1 MKKIITILIIAALAA
16 ALAISL
22 VACNTGDDG
31 GYTRPDGSFNPG
43 GNGGFGELDT
53 PEEIYGFSA
62 ASAGMLISAM
72 NGDAAATAAAESTD
86 IPADPGTGETPV
98 DPGTGETPADPGTG
112 TEVPSEPVVDN
123 VTAELDGYM
132 ALVESLLSDGGFN
145 VTTEAS
151 DREGYQVKSVVTYRD
166 MHGNAIGYTMYYNE
180 VLIPDDD
187 DDDDDDRDE
196 IEEEYYIE
204 GIMIVDGAEYPIR
217 GERSSESE
225 HESESA
231 LFFRAF
237 TSKDKRSYIE
247 VKQEFEAESEDGAEE
262 TEVEYV
268 YTVAENDR
276 PVERMTVK
284 YEKEANELEL
294 KMTIERGNVREEL
307 VFEDETEDG
316 VRVIAVSG
324 TLDGEPVA
332 FRIYIRD
339 GHYDYV
345 FSDGGTVSD
354 DRYDDDDDW
363 YDDDRFDDDDD

>member
-43 GNGGFGELDT
+43 GTGGFGELDT

-72 NGDAAATAAAESTD
+72 DTGAASTAAESTD
-86 IPADPGTGETPV
+86 IPA

-112 TEVPSEPVVDN
+112 TEVPSEPVVDS

-225 HESESA
+225 PGES
-231 LFFRAF
+231 
-237 TSKDKRSYIE
+237 
-247 VKQEFEAESEDGAEE
+247 
-262 TEVEYV
+262 
-268 YTVAENDR
+268 
-276 PVERMTVK
+276 
-284 YEKEANELEL
+284 
-294 KMTIERGNVREEL
+294 
-307 VFEDETEDG
+307 EDETEFIVTLSSTRRMVVEQSVETEDGEHEREYNYVIYEGRNVIERSTFEYEVEYGETEIEMTHYKDG
-316 VRVIAVSG
+316 VNTVFFFDKEMRHGKEVIRIRVGSTAS
-324 TLDGEPVA
+324 P
-332 FRIYIRD
+332 
-339 GHYDYV
+339 
-345 FSDGGTVSD
+345 TVSYIVNLVENAD
-354 DRYDDDDDW
+354 GTTSYTYERIG
-363 YDDDRFDDDDD
+363 R

>member
-43 GNGGFGELDT
+43 GTGGFGELDT

-72 NGDAAATAAAESTD
+72 DTGAASTAAESTD
-86 IPADPGTGETPV
+86 IPT

-112 TEVPSEPVVDN
+112 TEVPSEPVVDS

-166 MHGNAIGYTMYYNE
+166 MHGNTIGYTMYYNE

-187 DDDDDDRDE
+187 DDDDDDWDE

-225 HESESA
+225 PGES
-231 LFFRAF
+231 
-237 TSKDKRSYIE
+237 
-247 VKQEFEAESEDGAEE
+247 
-262 TEVEYV
+262 
-268 YTVAENDR
+268 
-276 PVERMTVK
+276 
-284 YEKEANELEL
+284 
-294 KMTIERGNVREEL
+294 
-307 VFEDETEDG
+307 EDETEFIVTLSSTRRMVVEQSVETEGGEHEREYNYVIYEGRKVIERSTFEYEVEYGETEIEMTHYKDG
-316 VRVIAVSG
+316 VNTVFFFDKEMRHGKEVIRIRVGSTASPTASYIVNLVENADG
-324 TLDGEPVA
+324 TTSYTYE
-332 FRIYIRD
+332 RIGR
-339 GHYDYV
+339 
-345 FSDGGTVSD
+345 
-354 DRYDDDDDW
+354 
-363 YDDDRFDDDDD
+363 

>member
-31 GYTRPDGSFNPG
+31 GHTRPDGSFNPG
-43 GNGGFGELDT
+43 GTGGFGELDT

-86 IPADPGTGETPV
+86 IPADPGTGETP
-98 DPGTGETPADPGTG
+98 ADPGTG
-112 TEVPSEPVVDN
+112 TEIPSEPVVDN

-180 VLIPDDD
+180 VLIPDYDD
-187 DDDDDDRDE
+187 DDDDDDWDE

-204 GIMIVDGAEYPIR
+204 GIMIVDGAEYPVR

-225 HESESA
+225 PGES
-231 LFFRAF
+231 
-237 TSKDKRSYIE
+237 
-247 VKQEFEAESEDGAEE
+247 
-262 TEVEYV
+262 
-268 YTVAENDR
+268 
-276 PVERMTVK
+276 
-284 YEKEANELEL
+284 
-294 KMTIERGNVREEL
+294 
-307 VFEDETEDG
+307 EDETEFIVTLSSTRRMVVEQSVETEDGEHEREYNYVIYEGRNVIERSTFEYEVEHGETEIEMTHYKDG
-316 VRVIAVSG
+316 VNTVFFFDKEMRHGKEVIRIRVGSTASPTASYIVNLVENADG
-324 TLDGEPVA
+324 TTSYTYE
-332 FRIYIRD
+332 RIGR
-339 GHYDYV
+339 
-345 FSDGGTVSD
+345 
-354 DRYDDDDDW
+354 
-363 YDDDRFDDDDD
+363 

>member
-86 IPADPGTGETPV
+86 IPADPGTGETPA
-98 DPGTGETPADPGTG
+98 DPGTGETPANPGTG
-112 TEVPSEPVVDN
+112 TEVPSEPVVDS

-204 GIMIVDGAEYPIR
+204 GIMIVDGAEYPVR

-225 HESESA
+225 PGES
-231 LFFRAF
+231 
-237 TSKDKRSYIE
+237 
-247 VKQEFEAESEDGAEE
+247 
-262 TEVEYV
+262 
-268 YTVAENDR
+268 
-276 PVERMTVK
+276 
-284 YEKEANELEL
+284 
-294 KMTIERGNVREEL
+294 
-307 VFEDETEDG
+307 EDETEFIVTLSSTRRMVVEQSVETEGGEHEREYNYVIYEGRNVIERSTFEYEVEYGETEIEMTHYKDG
-316 VRVIAVSG
+316 VNTVFFFDKEMRHGKEVIRIRVGSTASPTASYIVNLVENADG
-324 TLDGEPVA
+324 TTSYTYE
-332 FRIYIRD
+332 RIGR
-339 GHYDYV
+339 
-345 FSDGGTVSD
+345 
-354 DRYDDDDDW
+354 
-363 YDDDRFDDDDD
+363 

>member
-43 GNGGFGELDT
+43 GSGGFGELDT

-86 IPADPGTGETPV
+86 IPADPGTGETP
-98 DPGTGETPADPGTG
+98 ADPGTG
-112 TEVPSEPVVDN
+112 TEIPSEPVVDS

-180 VLIPDDD
+180 VLIPDYDDDD

-225 HESESA
+225 PGES
-231 LFFRAF
+231 
-237 TSKDKRSYIE
+237 
-247 VKQEFEAESEDGAEE
+247 
-262 TEVEYV
+262 
-268 YTVAENDR
+268 
-276 PVERMTVK
+276 
-284 YEKEANELEL
+284 
-294 KMTIERGNVREEL
+294 
-307 VFEDETEDG
+307 EDETEFIVTLSSTRRMVVEQSVETEGGEHEREYNYVIYEGRNVIERSTFEYEVEYGETEIEMTHYKDDVNTVFFFDKEMRHGKEVIRIRVGSTASPTASYIVNLVENADG
-316 VRVIAVSG
+316 TTSY
-324 TLDGEPVA
+324 TYE
-332 FRIYIRD
+332 RIGR
-339 GHYDYV
+339 
-345 FSDGGTVSD
+345 
-354 DRYDDDDDW
+354 
-363 YDDDRFDDDDD
+363 

>member
-86 IPADPGTGETPV
+86 IPADPGTGETP
-98 DPGTGETPADPGTG
+98 ADPGTG
-112 TEVPSEPVVDN
+112 TEIPSEPVVDS

-180 VLIPDDD
+180 VLIPDYD

-204 GIMIVDGAEYPIR
+204 GIMIVDDAEYPIR

-225 HESESA
+225 PGES
-231 LFFRAF
+231 
-237 TSKDKRSYIE
+237 
-247 VKQEFEAESEDGAEE
+247 
-262 TEVEYV
+262 
-268 YTVAENDR
+268 
-276 PVERMTVK
+276 
-284 YEKEANELEL
+284 
-294 KMTIERGNVREEL
+294 
-307 VFEDETEDG
+307 EDETEFIVTLSSTRRMVVEQSVETEGGEHEREYNYVIYEGRNVIERSTFEYEVEYGETEIEMTHYKDSVNTVFFFDKEMRHGKEVIRIRVGSTASPTASYIVNLVENADG
-316 VRVIAVSG
+316 TTSY
-324 TLDGEPVA
+324 TYE
-332 FRIYIRD
+332 RIGR
-339 GHYDYV
+339 
-345 FSDGGTVSD
+345 
-354 DRYDDDDDW
+354 
-363 YDDDRFDDDDD
+363 

>member
-43 GNGGFGELDT
+43 GTGGFGELDT

-72 NGDAAATAAAESTD
+72 DTGAASTAAENTD
-86 IPADPGTGETPV
+86 IPT

-112 TEVPSEPVVDN
+112 TEVPSEPVVDS

-225 HESESA
+225 PGES
-231 LFFRAF
+231 
-237 TSKDKRSYIE
+237 
-247 VKQEFEAESEDGAEE
+247 
-262 TEVEYV
+262 
-268 YTVAENDR
+268 
-276 PVERMTVK
+276 
-284 YEKEANELEL
+284 
-294 KMTIERGNVREEL
+294 
-307 VFEDETEDG
+307 EDETEFIVTLSSTRRMVVEQSVETEDGEHEREYNYVIYEGRNVIERSTFEYEVEYGETEIEMTHYKDG
-316 VRVIAVSG
+316 VNTVFFFDKEMRHGKEVIRIRVGSTASPTASYIVNLVENADG
-324 TLDGEPVA
+324 TTSYTYE
-332 FRIYIRD
+332 RIGR
-339 GHYDYV
+339 
-345 FSDGGTVSD
+345 
-354 DRYDDDDDW
+354 
-363 YDDDRFDDDDD
+363 

>member
-43 GNGGFGELDT
+43 GTGGFGELDT

-72 NGDAAATAAAESTD
+72 DTGAASTAAENTD
-86 IPADPGTGETPV
+86 IPT

-112 TEVPSEPVVDN
+112 TEVPSEPVVDS

-180 VLIPDDD
+180 VLIPDH

-204 GIMIVDGAEYPIR
+204 GIMIVDGAEYPVR

-225 HESESA
+225 PGES
-231 LFFRAF
+231 
-237 TSKDKRSYIE
+237 
-247 VKQEFEAESEDGAEE
+247 
-262 TEVEYV
+262 
-268 YTVAENDR
+268 
-276 PVERMTVK
+276 
-284 YEKEANELEL
+284 
-294 KMTIERGNVREEL
+294 
-307 VFEDETEDG
+307 EDETEFIVTLSSTRRMVVEQSVETEDGEHEREYNYVIYEGRNVIERSTFEYEVEYGETEIEMTHYKDG
-316 VRVIAVSG
+316 VNTVFFFDKEMRHGKEVIRIRVGSTASPTASYIVNLVENADG
-324 TLDGEPVA
+324 TTSYTYE
-332 FRIYIRD
+332 RIGR
-339 GHYDYV
+339 
-345 FSDGGTVSD
+345 
-354 DRYDDDDDW
+354 
-363 YDDDRFDDDDD
+363 

>member
-86 IPADPGTGETPV
+86 IPADPGTGETP
-98 DPGTGETPADPGTG
+98 ADPGTG
-112 TEVPSEPVVDN
+112 TEIPSEPVVDS

-204 GIMIVDGAEYPIR
+204 GIMIVDDAEYPIR

-225 HESESA
+225 PGES
-231 LFFRAF
+231 
-237 TSKDKRSYIE
+237 
-247 VKQEFEAESEDGAEE
+247 
-262 TEVEYV
+262 
-268 YTVAENDR
+268 
-276 PVERMTVK
+276 
-284 YEKEANELEL
+284 
-294 KMTIERGNVREEL
+294 
-307 VFEDETEDG
+307 EDETEFIVTLSSTRRMVVEQSVETEGGEHEREYNYVIYEGRKVIERSTFEYEVEYGETEIEMTHYKDG
-316 VRVIAVSG
+316 VNTVFFFDKEMRHGKEVIRIRVGSTASPTASYIVNLVENADG
-324 TLDGEPVA
+324 TTSYTYE
-332 FRIYIRD
+332 RIGR
-339 GHYDYV
+339 
-345 FSDGGTVSD
+345 
-354 DRYDDDDDW
+354 
-363 YDDDRFDDDDD
+363 

>member
-43 GNGGFGELDT
+43 GTGGFGELDT

-86 IPADPGTGETPV
+86 IPADPGTGETP
-98 DPGTGETPADPGTG
+98 ADPGTG
-112 TEVPSEPVVDN
+112 TEIPSEPVVDS

-151 DREGYQVKSVVTYRD
+151 DRDGYQVKSVVTYRD

-225 HESESA
+225 PGESE
-231 LFFRAF
+231 
-237 TSKDKRSYIE
+237 
-247 VKQEFEAESEDGAEE
+247 EE
-262 TEVEYV
+262 TEFIVTLSSTRRMVVEQSV
-268 YTVAENDR
+268 
-276 PVERMTVK
+276 
-284 YEKEANELEL
+284 
-294 KMTIERGNVREEL
+294 
-307 VFEDETEDG
+307 ETEDG
-316 VRVIAVSG
+316 EHEREYNYVIYEGRNVIERSTFEYEVEYGETEIEMTHYKDGVNTVFFFDKEMRHGKEVIRIRVGSTASPTASYIVNLVENADG
-324 TLDGEPVA
+324 TTSYTYE
-332 FRIYIRD
+332 RIGR
-339 GHYDYV
+339 
-345 FSDGGTVSD
+345 
-354 DRYDDDDDW
+354 
-363 YDDDRFDDDDD
+363 

>member
-43 GNGGFGELDT
+43 GTGGFGELDT

-72 NGDAAATAAAESTD
+72 DTGAASTAAESTD
-86 IPADPGTGETPV
+86 IPA

-112 TEVPSEPVVDN
+112 TEVPSEPVVDS

-204 GIMIVDGAEYPIR
+204 GIMIVDGAEYPVR

-225 HESESA
+225 PGES
-231 LFFRAF
+231 
-237 TSKDKRSYIE
+237 
-247 VKQEFEAESEDGAEE
+247 
-262 TEVEYV
+262 
-268 YTVAENDR
+268 
-276 PVERMTVK
+276 
-284 YEKEANELEL
+284 
-294 KMTIERGNVREEL
+294 
-307 VFEDETEDG
+307 EDETEFIVTLSSTRRMVVEQSVETEDGEHEREYNYVIYEGRKVIERSTFEYEVEYGETEIEMTHYKDG
-316 VRVIAVSG
+316 VNTVFFFDKEMRHGKEVIRIRVGSTASPTASYIVNLVENADG
-324 TLDGEPVA
+324 TTSYTYE
-332 FRIYIRD
+332 RIGR
-339 GHYDYV
+339 
-345 FSDGGTVSD
+345 
-354 DRYDDDDDW
+354 
-363 YDDDRFDDDDD
+363 

>member
-31 GYTRPDGSFNPG
+31 GYTRPGGSFNPG

-86 IPADPGTGETPV
+86 IPADPGTGETP
-98 DPGTGETPADPGTG
+98 ADPGTG
-112 TEVPSEPVVDN
+112 TEIPSEPVVDS

-180 VLIPDDD
+180 VLIPDYDD
-187 DDDDDDRDE
+187 DDDDDDWDE
-196 IEEEYYIE
+196 TEEEYYIE
-204 GIMIVDGAEYPIR
+204 GIMIVDGAEYPVR

-225 HESESA
+225 PGES
-231 LFFRAF
+231 
-237 TSKDKRSYIE
+237 
-247 VKQEFEAESEDGAEE
+247 
-262 TEVEYV
+262 
-268 YTVAENDR
+268 
-276 PVERMTVK
+276 
-284 YEKEANELEL
+284 
-294 KMTIERGNVREEL
+294 
-307 VFEDETEDG
+307 EDETEFIVTLSSTRRMVVEQSVETEDGEHEREYNYVIYEGRNVIERSTFEYEVEYGETEIEMTHYKDG
-316 VRVIAVSG
+316 VNTVFFFDKEMRHGKEVIRIRVGSTASPTASYIVNLVENADG
-324 TLDGEPVA
+324 TTSYSYE
-332 FRIYIRD
+332 RIGR
-339 GHYDYV
+339 
-345 FSDGGTVSD
+345 
-354 DRYDDDDDW
+354 
-363 YDDDRFDDDDD
+363 

>member
-86 IPADPGTGETPV
+86 IPADPGTGETL
-98 DPGTGETPADPGTG
+98 ADPGTG
-112 TEVPSEPVVDN
+112 TEIPSEPVVDS

-180 VLIPDDD
+180 VLIPDYDD
-187 DDDDDDRDE
+187 DDDDDQDE

-204 GIMIVDGAEYPIR
+204 GIMIVDDAEYPIR

-225 HESESA
+225 PGES
-231 LFFRAF
+231 
-237 TSKDKRSYIE
+237 
-247 VKQEFEAESEDGAEE
+247 
-262 TEVEYV
+262 
-268 YTVAENDR
+268 
-276 PVERMTVK
+276 
-284 YEKEANELEL
+284 
-294 KMTIERGNVREEL
+294 
-307 VFEDETEDG
+307 EDETEFIVTLSSTRRMVVEQSVETEGGEHEREYNYVIYEGRNVIERSTFEYEVEYGETEIEMTHYKDG
-316 VRVIAVSG
+316 VNTVFFFDKEMRHGKEVIRIRVGSTASPTASYIVNLVENADG
-324 TLDGEPVA
+324 TTSYTYE
-332 FRIYIRD
+332 RIGR
-339 GHYDYV
+339 
-345 FSDGGTVSD
+345 
-354 DRYDDDDDW
+354 
-363 YDDDRFDDDDD
+363 

>member
-43 GNGGFGELDT
+43 GTGGFGELDT

-72 NGDAAATAAAESTD
+72 NGDAASTAAESTD
-86 IPADPGTGETPV
+86 IPT

-112 TEVPSEPVVDN
+112 TEIPSEPVVDS

-180 VLIPDDD
+180 VLIPDYD

-225 HESESA
+225 PGESE
-231 LFFRAF
+231 
-237 TSKDKRSYIE
+237 
-247 VKQEFEAESEDGAEE
+247 EE
-262 TEVEYV
+262 TEFIVTLSSTRRMVVEQSV
-268 YTVAENDR
+268 
-276 PVERMTVK
+276 
-284 YEKEANELEL
+284 
-294 KMTIERGNVREEL
+294 
-307 VFEDETEDG
+307 ETEDG
-316 VRVIAVSG
+316 EHEREYNYVIYEGRNVIERSTFEYEVEYGEIEIEMTHYKDGVNTVFFFDKEMRHGKEAIRIRVGSTASPTASYIVNLVENADG
-324 TLDGEPVA
+324 TTSYTYE
-332 FRIYIRD
+332 RIGR
-339 GHYDYV
+339 
-345 FSDGGTVSD
+345 
-354 DRYDDDDDW
+354 
-363 YDDDRFDDDDD
+363 

>member
-86 IPADPGTGETPV
+86 IPADPGTGETP
-98 DPGTGETPADPGTG
+98 ADPGTG
-112 TEVPSEPVVDN
+112 TDIPSEPVVDS

-180 VLIPDDD
+180 VLIPDYD

-204 GIMIVDGAEYPIR
+204 GIMIVDDAEYPIR

-225 HESESA
+225 PGES
-231 LFFRAF
+231 
-237 TSKDKRSYIE
+237 
-247 VKQEFEAESEDGAEE
+247 
-262 TEVEYV
+262 
-268 YTVAENDR
+268 
-276 PVERMTVK
+276 
-284 YEKEANELEL
+284 
-294 KMTIERGNVREEL
+294 
-307 VFEDETEDG
+307 EDETEFIVTLSSTRRMVVEQSVETEGGEHEREYNYVIYEGRNVIERSTFEYEVEYGETEIEMTHYKDG
-316 VRVIAVSG
+316 VNTVFFFDKEMRHGKEVIRIRVGSTASPTASYIVNLVENADG
-324 TLDGEPVA
+324 TTSYTYE
-332 FRIYIRD
+332 RIGR
-339 GHYDYV
+339 
-345 FSDGGTVSD
+345 
-354 DRYDDDDDW
+354 
-363 YDDDRFDDDDD
+363 

>member
-43 GNGGFGELDT
+43 GTGGFGELDT

-98 DPGTGETPADPGTG
+98 APGTGETPADPGTG
-112 TEVPSEPVVDN
+112 TEIPSEPVVDS

-151 DREGYQVKSVVTYRD
+151 DRDGYQVKSVVTYRD
-166 MHGNAIGYTMYYNE
+166 MHGNAIVYTMYYNE

-225 HESESA
+225 PGES
-231 LFFRAF
+231 
-237 TSKDKRSYIE
+237 
-247 VKQEFEAESEDGAEE
+247 
-262 TEVEYV
+262 
-268 YTVAENDR
+268 
-276 PVERMTVK
+276 
-284 YEKEANELEL
+284 
-294 KMTIERGNVREEL
+294 
-307 VFEDETEDG
+307 EDETEFIVTLSSTRRMVVEQSVETEGGEHEREYNYVIYEGRNVIERSTFEYEVEYGETEIEMTHYKDG
-316 VRVIAVSG
+316 VNTVFFFDKEMRHGKEVIRIRVGSTASPTASYIVNLVENADG
-324 TLDGEPVA
+324 TTSYTYE
-332 FRIYIRD
+332 RIGR
-339 GHYDYV
+339 
-345 FSDGGTVSD
+345 
-354 DRYDDDDDW
+354 
-363 YDDDRFDDDDD
+363 

>member
-31 GYTRPDGSFNPG
+31 GHTRPDGSFNPG
-43 GNGGFGELDT
+43 GTGGFGELDT

-72 NGDAAATAAAESTD
+72 DTGAA
-86 IPADPGTGETPV
+86 
-98 DPGTGETPADPGTG
+98 TG
-112 TEVPSEPVVDN
+112 TEIPSEPVVDS

-204 GIMIVDGAEYPIR
+204 GIMIVDGAEYPVR

-225 HESESA
+225 PGES
-231 LFFRAF
+231 
-237 TSKDKRSYIE
+237 
-247 VKQEFEAESEDGAEE
+247 
-262 TEVEYV
+262 
-268 YTVAENDR
+268 
-276 PVERMTVK
+276 
-284 YEKEANELEL
+284 
-294 KMTIERGNVREEL
+294 
-307 VFEDETEDG
+307 EDETEFIVTLSSTRRMVVEQSVETEDGEHEREYNYVIYEGRNVIERSTFEYEVEYGETEIEMTHYKDG
-316 VRVIAVSG
+316 VNTVFFFDKEMRHGKEVIRIRVGSTASPTASYIVNLVENADG
-324 TLDGEPVA
+324 TTSYTYE
-332 FRIYIRD
+332 RIGR
-339 GHYDYV
+339 
-345 FSDGGTVSD
+345 
-354 DRYDDDDDW
+354 
-363 YDDDRFDDDDD
+363 

>member
-43 GNGGFGELDT
+43 GTGGFGELDT

-112 TEVPSEPVVDN
+112 TEIPSEPVVDN

-180 VLIPDDD
+180 VLIPDYD

-204 GIMIVDGAEYPIR
+204 GIMIVDDAEYPIR

-225 HESESA
+225 PGES
-231 LFFRAF
+231 
-237 TSKDKRSYIE
+237 
-247 VKQEFEAESEDGAEE
+247 
-262 TEVEYV
+262 
-268 YTVAENDR
+268 
-276 PVERMTVK
+276 
-284 YEKEANELEL
+284 
-294 KMTIERGNVREEL
+294 
-307 VFEDETEDG
+307 EDETEFIVTLSSTRRMVVEQSVETEGGEHEREYNYVIYEGRNVIERSTFEYEVEYGETEIEMTHYKDG
-316 VRVIAVSG
+316 VNTVFFFDKEMRHGKEVIRIRVGSTASPTASYIVNLVENADG
-324 TLDGEPVA
+324 TTSYTYE
-332 FRIYIRD
+332 RIGR
-339 GHYDYV
+339 
-345 FSDGGTVSD
+345 
-354 DRYDDDDDW
+354 
-363 YDDDRFDDDDD
+363 

>member
-43 GNGGFGELDT
+43 GTGGFGELDT

-72 NGDAAATAAAESTD
+72 DTGAASTAAESTD
-86 IPADPGTGETPV
+86 IPT

-112 TEVPSEPVVDN
+112 TEIPSEPVVDS

-204 GIMIVDGAEYPIR
+204 GIMIVDGAEYPVR

-225 HESESA
+225 PGES
-231 LFFRAF
+231 
-237 TSKDKRSYIE
+237 
-247 VKQEFEAESEDGAEE
+247 
-262 TEVEYV
+262 
-268 YTVAENDR
+268 
-276 PVERMTVK
+276 
-284 YEKEANELEL
+284 
-294 KMTIERGNVREEL
+294 
-307 VFEDETEDG
+307 EDETEFIVTLSSTRRMVVEQSVETEDGEHEREYNYVIYEGRNVIERSTFEYEVEHGETEIEMTHYKDG
-316 VRVIAVSG
+316 VNTVFFFDKEMRHGKEVIRIRVGSTASPTASYIVNLVENADG
-324 TLDGEPVA
+324 TTSYTYE
-332 FRIYIRD
+332 RIGR
-339 GHYDYV
+339 
-345 FSDGGTVSD
+345 
-354 DRYDDDDDW
+354 
-363 YDDDRFDDDDD
+363 

>member
-43 GNGGFGELDT
+43 GTGGFGELDT

-72 NGDAAATAAAESTD
+72 DTGAASTAAENTD
-86 IPADPGTGETPV
+86 IPT

-225 HESESA
+225 PGESE
-231 LFFRAF
+231 
-237 TSKDKRSYIE
+237 
-247 VKQEFEAESEDGAEE
+247 EE
-262 TEVEYV
+262 TEFIVTLSSTRRMVVEQSV
-268 YTVAENDR
+268 
-276 PVERMTVK
+276 
-284 YEKEANELEL
+284 
-294 KMTIERGNVREEL
+294 
-307 VFEDETEDG
+307 ETEDG
-316 VRVIAVSG
+316 EHEREYNYVIYEGRNVIERS
-324 TLDGEPVA
+324 TFEYEVEDGETEIEMTHYKDGVNTV
-332 FRIYIRD
+332 FFFDKEMRHGKEVIRIRVGSTASPTASYIVNLVENAD
-339 GHYDYV
+339 GTTSYTYERI
-345 FSDGGTVSD
+345 G
-354 DRYDDDDDW
+354 R
-363 YDDDRFDDDDD
+363 

>member
-43 GNGGFGELDT
+43 GTGGFGELDT

-72 NGDAAATAAAESTD
+72 DTGAASTAAESTD
-86 IPADPGTGETPV
+86 IPADPGTGETP
-98 DPGTGETPADPGTG
+98 ADPGTG
-112 TEVPSEPVVDN
+112 AEIPSEPVVDN

-180 VLIPDDD
+180 VLIPDYY

-225 HESESA
+225 PGESE
-231 LFFRAF
+231 
-237 TSKDKRSYIE
+237 
-247 VKQEFEAESEDGAEE
+247 EE
-262 TEVEYV
+262 TEFIVTLSSTRRMVVEQSV
-268 YTVAENDR
+268 
-276 PVERMTVK
+276 
-284 YEKEANELEL
+284 
-294 KMTIERGNVREEL
+294 
-307 VFEDETEDG
+307 ETEDG
-316 VRVIAVSG
+316 EHEREYNYVIYEGRNVIERSTFEYEVEYGETEIEMTHYKDGVNTVFFFDKEMRHGKEVIRIRVGSTASPTASYIVNLVENADG
-324 TLDGEPVA
+324 TTSYTYE
-332 FRIYIRD
+332 RIGR
-339 GHYDYV
+339 
-345 FSDGGTVSD
+345 
-354 DRYDDDDDW
+354 
-363 YDDDRFDDDDD
+363 

>member
-43 GNGGFGELDT
+43 GTGGFGELDT

-86 IPADPGTGETPV
+86 IPADPGTGETPAG
-98 DPGTGETPADPGTG
+98 PGTGETPANPGTG
-112 TEVPSEPVVDN
+112 TEIPSEPVVDS

-204 GIMIVDGAEYPIR
+204 GIMIVDDAEYPIR

-225 HESESA
+225 PGESE
-231 LFFRAF
+231 
-237 TSKDKRSYIE
+237 
-247 VKQEFEAESEDGAEE
+247 EE
-262 TEVEYV
+262 TEFIVTLSSTRRMVVEQSVETEGGEHEREYNYVIYEGRKVIERSTFEYEVEY
-268 YTVAENDR
+268 
-276 PVERMTVK
+276 
-284 YEKEANELEL
+284 
-294 KMTIERGNVREEL
+294 G
-307 VFEDETEDG
+307 ETEIEMTHYKDG
-316 VRVIAVSG
+316 VNTVFFFDKEMRHGKEVIRIRVGSTASPTASYIVNLVENADG
-324 TLDGEPVA
+324 TTSYTYE
-332 FRIYIRD
+332 RIGR
-339 GHYDYV
+339 
-345 FSDGGTVSD
+345 
-354 DRYDDDDDW
+354 
-363 YDDDRFDDDDD
+363 

>member
-43 GNGGFGELDT
+43 GTGGFGELDT

-72 NGDAAATAAAESTD
+72 NGDAAATAAENTD
-86 IPADPGTGETPV
+86 IPTDPGTGETPV
-98 DPGTGETPADPGTG
+98 DPGTG
-112 TEVPSEPVVDN
+112 TEIPSEPVVDN
-123 VTAELDGYM
+123 VTSELDGYM

-204 GIMIVDGAEYPIR
+204 GIMIVDGAEYPVR

-225 HESESA
+225 PGES
-231 LFFRAF
+231 
-237 TSKDKRSYIE
+237 
-247 VKQEFEAESEDGAEE
+247 
-262 TEVEYV
+262 
-268 YTVAENDR
+268 
-276 PVERMTVK
+276 
-284 YEKEANELEL
+284 
-294 KMTIERGNVREEL
+294 
-307 VFEDETEDG
+307 EDETEFIVTLSSTRRMVVEQSVETEDGEHEREYNYVIYEGRNVIERSTFEYEVEYGETEIEMTHYKDG
-316 VRVIAVSG
+316 VNNVFFFDKEMRHGKEVIRIRVGSTASPTASYIVNLVENADG
-324 TLDGEPVA
+324 TTSYTYE
-332 FRIYIRD
+332 RIGR
-339 GHYDYV
+339 
-345 FSDGGTVSD
+345 
-354 DRYDDDDDW
+354 
-363 YDDDRFDDDDD
+363 

>member
-43 GNGGFGELDT
+43 GTGGFGELDT

-86 IPADPGTGETPV
+86 IPADPGTGETPA

-112 TEVPSEPVVDN
+112 TEIPSEPVVDS

-204 GIMIVDGAEYPIR
+204 GIMIVDGAEYPVR

-225 HESESA
+225 PGESE
-231 LFFRAF
+231 
-237 TSKDKRSYIE
+237 
-247 VKQEFEAESEDGAEE
+247 EE
-262 TEVEYV
+262 TEFIVTLSSTRRMVVEQSV
-268 YTVAENDR
+268 
-276 PVERMTVK
+276 
-284 YEKEANELEL
+284 
-294 KMTIERGNVREEL
+294 
-307 VFEDETEDG
+307 ETEDG
-316 VRVIAVSG
+316 EHEREYNYVIYEGRNVIERSTFEYEVEYGETEIEMTHYKDGVNTVFFFDKEIRHGKEVIRIRVGSTASPTASYIVNLVENADG
-324 TLDGEPVA
+324 TTSYTYE
-332 FRIYIRD
+332 RIGR
-339 GHYDYV
+339 
-345 FSDGGTVSD
+345 
-354 DRYDDDDDW
+354 
-363 YDDDRFDDDDD
+363 

>member
-86 IPADPGTGETPV
+86 IPT

-112 TEVPSEPVVDN
+112 TEIPSEPVVDS

-180 VLIPDDD
+180 VLIPDYDD
-187 DDDDDDRDE
+187 DDDDDWDE

-204 GIMIVDGAEYPIR
+204 GIMIVDGAEYPVR

-225 HESESA
+225 PGES
-231 LFFRAF
+231 
-237 TSKDKRSYIE
+237 
-247 VKQEFEAESEDGAEE
+247 
-262 TEVEYV
+262 
-268 YTVAENDR
+268 
-276 PVERMTVK
+276 
-284 YEKEANELEL
+284 
-294 KMTIERGNVREEL
+294 
-307 VFEDETEDG
+307 EDETEFIVTLSSTRRMVVEQSVETEGGEHEREYNYVIYEGRNVIERSTFEYEVEYGETEIEMTHYKDG
-316 VRVIAVSG
+316 VNTVFFFDKEMRHGKEVIRIRVGSTASPTASYIVNLVENADG
-324 TLDGEPVA
+324 TTSYTYE
-332 FRIYIRD
+332 RIGR
-339 GHYDYV
+339 
-345 FSDGGTVSD
+345 
-354 DRYDDDDDW
+354 
-363 YDDDRFDDDDD
+363 

>member
-53 PEEIYGFSA
+53 PEKIYGFSA

-98 DPGTGETPADPGTG
+98 DPGTD
-112 TEVPSEPVVDN
+112 TEIPSEPVVDS

-225 HESESA
+225 PGES
-231 LFFRAF
+231 
-237 TSKDKRSYIE
+237 
-247 VKQEFEAESEDGAEE
+247 
-262 TEVEYV
+262 
-268 YTVAENDR
+268 
-276 PVERMTVK
+276 
-284 YEKEANELEL
+284 
-294 KMTIERGNVREEL
+294 
-307 VFEDETEDG
+307 EDETEFIVTLSSTRRMVVEQSVETEGGEHEREYNYVIYEGRKVIERSTFEYEVEYGETEIEMTHYKDG
-316 VRVIAVSG
+316 VNTVFFFDKEMRHGKEVIRIRVGSTASPTASYIVNLVENADG
-324 TLDGEPVA
+324 TTSYTYE
-332 FRIYIRD
+332 RIGR
-339 GHYDYV
+339 
-345 FSDGGTVSD
+345 
-354 DRYDDDDDW
+354 
-363 YDDDRFDDDDD
+363 

>member
-72 NGDAAATAAAESTD
+72 DTGAASTAAESTD
-86 IPADPGTGETPV
+86 IPADPGTGETP
-98 DPGTGETPADPGTG
+98 ADPGTG
-112 TEVPSEPVVDN
+112 TEIPSEPVVDS

-204 GIMIVDGAEYPIR
+204 GIMIVDGAEYPVR

-225 HESESA
+225 PGES
-231 LFFRAF
+231 
-237 TSKDKRSYIE
+237 
-247 VKQEFEAESEDGAEE
+247 
-262 TEVEYV
+262 
-268 YTVAENDR
+268 
-276 PVERMTVK
+276 
-284 YEKEANELEL
+284 
-294 KMTIERGNVREEL
+294 
-307 VFEDETEDG
+307 EDETEFIVTLSSTRRMVVEQSVETEDGEHEREYNYVIYEGRNVIERSTFEYEVEYGETEIEMTHYKDG
-316 VRVIAVSG
+316 VNTVFFFDKEMRHGKEVIRIRVGSTASPTASYIVNLVENADG
-324 TLDGEPVA
+324 TTSYTYE
-332 FRIYIRD
+332 RIGR
-339 GHYDYV
+339 
-345 FSDGGTVSD
+345 
-354 DRYDDDDDW
+354 
-363 YDDDRFDDDDD
+363 

>member
-72 NGDAAATAAAESTD
+72 DTGAASTAAESTD
-86 IPADPGTGETPV
+86 IPADPGTGETP
-98 DPGTGETPADPGTG
+98 ADPGTG
-112 TEVPSEPVVDN
+112 TEIPSEPVVDS

-204 GIMIVDGAEYPIR
+204 GIIIVDGAEYPIR

-225 HESESA
+225 PGES
-231 LFFRAF
+231 
-237 TSKDKRSYIE
+237 
-247 VKQEFEAESEDGAEE
+247 
-262 TEVEYV
+262 
-268 YTVAENDR
+268 
-276 PVERMTVK
+276 
-284 YEKEANELEL
+284 
-294 KMTIERGNVREEL
+294 
-307 VFEDETEDG
+307 EDETEFIVTLSSTRRMVVEQSVETEDGEHEREYNYVIYEGRNVIERSTFEYEVEYGETEIEMTHYKDG
-316 VRVIAVSG
+316 VNTVFFFDKEMRHGKEVIRIRVGSTASPTASYIVNLVENADG
-324 TLDGEPVA
+324 TTSYTYE
-332 FRIYIRD
+332 RIGR
-339 GHYDYV
+339 
-345 FSDGGTVSD
+345 
-354 DRYDDDDDW
+354 
-363 YDDDRFDDDDD
+363 

>member
-72 NGDAAATAAAESTD
+72 DTGAASTAAESTD
-86 IPADPGTGETPV
+86 IPADPGTGETP
-98 DPGTGETPADPGTG
+98 ADPGTG
-112 TEVPSEPVVDN
+112 TEIPSEPVVDS

-180 VLIPDDD
+180 VLIPDYDDDD

-225 HESESA
+225 PGENE
-231 LFFRAF
+231 
-237 TSKDKRSYIE
+237 
-247 VKQEFEAESEDGAEE
+247 EE
-262 TEVEYV
+262 TEFIVTLSSTRRMVVEQSV
-268 YTVAENDR
+268 
-276 PVERMTVK
+276 
-284 YEKEANELEL
+284 
-294 KMTIERGNVREEL
+294 
-307 VFEDETEDG
+307 ETEDG
-316 VRVIAVSG
+316 EHEREYNYVIYEGRNVIERSTFEYEVEYGETEIEMTHYKDGVNTVFFFDKEMRHGKEVIRIRVGSTASPTASYIVNLVENADG
-324 TLDGEPVA
+324 TTSYTYE
-332 FRIYIRD
+332 RIGR
-339 GHYDYV
+339 
-345 FSDGGTVSD
+345 
-354 DRYDDDDDW
+354 
-363 YDDDRFDDDDD
+363 

>member
-86 IPADPGTGETPV
+86 IPADPGTGETP
-98 DPGTGETPADPGTG
+98 ADPGTG
-112 TEVPSEPVVDN
+112 TEIPSEPVVDS

-180 VLIPDDD
+180 VLIPDYD

-204 GIMIVDGAEYPIR
+204 GIMIVDGAEYPVR

-225 HESESA
+225 PGES
-231 LFFRAF
+231 
-237 TSKDKRSYIE
+237 
-247 VKQEFEAESEDGAEE
+247 
-262 TEVEYV
+262 
-268 YTVAENDR
+268 
-276 PVERMTVK
+276 
-284 YEKEANELEL
+284 
-294 KMTIERGNVREEL
+294 
-307 VFEDETEDG
+307 EDETEFIVTLSSTRRMVVEQSVETEGGEHEREYNYVIYEGRNVIERSTFEYEVEYGETEIEMTHYKDG
-316 VRVIAVSG
+316 VNTVFFFDKEMRHGKEVIRIRVGSTASPTASYIVNLVENADG
-324 TLDGEPVA
+324 TTSYTYE
-332 FRIYIRD
+332 RIGR
-339 GHYDYV
+339 
-345 FSDGGTVSD
+345 
-354 DRYDDDDDW
+354 
-363 YDDDRFDDDDD
+363 

>member
-86 IPADPGTGETPV
+86 IPADPGTGETP
-98 DPGTGETPADPGTG
+98 ADPGTG
-112 TEVPSEPVVDN
+112 TEIPSEPVVDS

-204 GIMIVDGAEYPIR
+204 GIMIVDGAEYPVR

-225 HESESA
+225 PGESE
-231 LFFRAF
+231 
-237 TSKDKRSYIE
+237 
-247 VKQEFEAESEDGAEE
+247 EE
-262 TEVEYV
+262 TEFIVTLSSTRRMVVEQSV
-268 YTVAENDR
+268 
-276 PVERMTVK
+276 
-284 YEKEANELEL
+284 
-294 KMTIERGNVREEL
+294 
-307 VFEDETEDG
+307 ETEDG
-316 VRVIAVSG
+316 EHEREYNYVIYEGRKVIERSTFEYEVEYGETEIEMTHYKDGVNTVFFFDKEMRHGKEVIRIRVGSTASPTASYIVNLVENADG
-324 TLDGEPVA
+324 TTSYTYE
-332 FRIYIRD
+332 RIGR
-339 GHYDYV
+339 
-345 FSDGGTVSD
+345 
-354 DRYDDDDDW
+354 
-363 YDDDRFDDDDD
+363 

>member
-86 IPADPGTGETPV
+86 IPR

-112 TEVPSEPVVDN
+112 TEIPSEPVVDS

-204 GIMIVDGAEYPIR
+204 GIMIVDGAEYPVR

-225 HESESA
+225 PGES
-231 LFFRAF
+231 
-237 TSKDKRSYIE
+237 
-247 VKQEFEAESEDGAEE
+247 
-262 TEVEYV
+262 
-268 YTVAENDR
+268 
-276 PVERMTVK
+276 
-284 YEKEANELEL
+284 
-294 KMTIERGNVREEL
+294 
-307 VFEDETEDG
+307 EDETEFIVTLSSTRRMVVEQSVETEGGEHEREYNYVIYEGRKVIERSTFEYEVEHGETEIEMTHYKDG
-316 VRVIAVSG
+316 VNTVFFFDKEMRHGKEVIRIRVGSTASPTASYIVNLVENADG
-324 TLDGEPVA
+324 TTSYTYE
-332 FRIYIRD
+332 RIGR
-339 GHYDYV
+339 
-345 FSDGGTVSD
+345 
-354 DRYDDDDDW
+354 
-363 YDDDRFDDDDD
+363 

>member
-43 GNGGFGELDT
+43 GTGGFGELDT

-72 NGDAAATAAAESTD
+72 NGDAAATAAAENTD
-86 IPADPGTGETPV
+86 IPT
-98 DPGTGETPADPGTG
+98 DPGTG

-204 GIMIVDGAEYPIR
+204 GIMIVDGAEYPVR

-225 HESESA
+225 PGES
-231 LFFRAF
+231 
-237 TSKDKRSYIE
+237 
-247 VKQEFEAESEDGAEE
+247 
-262 TEVEYV
+262 
-268 YTVAENDR
+268 
-276 PVERMTVK
+276 
-284 YEKEANELEL
+284 
-294 KMTIERGNVREEL
+294 
-307 VFEDETEDG
+307 EDETEFIVTLSSTRRMVVEQSVETEDGEHEREYNYVIYEGRNVIERSTFEYEVEYGETEIEMTHYKDG
-316 VRVIAVSG
+316 VNTVFFFDKEMRHGKEVIRIRVGSTASPTASYIVNLVENADG
-324 TLDGEPVA
+324 TTSYTYE
-332 FRIYIRD
+332 RIGR
-339 GHYDYV
+339 
-345 FSDGGTVSD
+345 
-354 DRYDDDDDW
+354 
-363 YDDDRFDDDDD
+363 

>member
-43 GNGGFGELDT
+43 GTGGFGELDT

-72 NGDAAATAAAESTD
+72 DTGAASTAAESTD
-86 IPADPGTGETPV
+86 IPT

-112 TEVPSEPVVDN
+112 TEIPSEPVVDS

-166 MHGNAIGYTMYYNE
+166 MHGNTIGYTMYYNE
-180 VLIPDDD
+180 VLIPDYDD
-187 DDDDDDRDE
+187 DDDDDDWDE

-204 GIMIVDGAEYPIR
+204 GIMIVDGAEYPVR

-225 HESESA
+225 PGESE
-231 LFFRAF
+231 
-237 TSKDKRSYIE
+237 
-247 VKQEFEAESEDGAEE
+247 EE
-262 TEVEYV
+262 TEFIVTLSSTRRMVVEQSV
-268 YTVAENDR
+268 
-276 PVERMTVK
+276 
-284 YEKEANELEL
+284 
-294 KMTIERGNVREEL
+294 
-307 VFEDETEDG
+307 ETEDG
-316 VRVIAVSG
+316 EHEREYNYVIYEGRKVIERSTFEYEVEHGETEIEMTHYKDGVNTVFFFDKEMRHGKEVIRIRVGSTASPTASYIVNLVENADG
-324 TLDGEPVA
+324 TTSYTYE
-332 FRIYIRD
+332 RIGR
-339 GHYDYV
+339 
-345 FSDGGTVSD
+345 
-354 DRYDDDDDW
+354 
-363 YDDDRFDDDDD
+363 